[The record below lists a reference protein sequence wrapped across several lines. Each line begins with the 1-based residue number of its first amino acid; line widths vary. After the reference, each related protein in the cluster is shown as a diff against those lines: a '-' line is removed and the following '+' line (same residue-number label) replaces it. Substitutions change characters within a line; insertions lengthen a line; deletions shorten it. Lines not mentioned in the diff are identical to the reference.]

1 MTSEQTHEQKM
12 LTSKVSFR
20 VEDMQRLYYDMQ
32 GLSSLSL
39 EEIRGIQKEGDHL
52 YANVDTYYY
61 KERLEQIQDYYERL
75 ARYQK
80 LMMEK
85 GMAQN
90 PEDIKHKILHLHKFN
105 LDYGSLFL
113 HYHAFLPAVEL
124 LASEEQAK
132 KWLPTIRDLKIT
144 GAYAQ
149 TELGHGSDV
158 QNLQTT
164 ATYDSNT

>member
-1 MTSEQTHEQKM
+1 M

-39 EEIRGIQKEGDHL
+39 EEIRRIQKEGDHL

-61 KERLEQIQDYYERL
+61 KERLEQIEDYYERL
-75 ARYQK
+75 SKYQK

-124 LASEEQAK
+124 LASDEQAK
-132 KWLPTIRDLKIT
+132 KWLPLIRDLKIT

-164 ATYDSNT
+164 ASYD